1 MRLKQPES
9 CQTLDATFV
18 SFESP
23 SEILCSRGPS
33 LILFRR
39 SVGRGHLLAVPAPAQ
54 DSSLGVAKDPL
65 RRTPHCLSTPASSR
79 SRKTLSRRR
88 RQLAKAVT
96 RSVLAVPPD
105 FNGFLQAV
113 LRGLVASRSRSWGS
127 PRFRSISHVCRGQ
140 GSAQSGPSPLA
151 AAFAASPARRPILAA
166 ASDWPF
172 PKEPVECYK
181 NSPSEP
187 SLLHPK
193 MSRPL
198 PWTSYPTPKD
208 RIRLCSRRPPESG
221 LRMLPRLVPPNP
233 KVLLHRYGTCGLS
246 TIPNGASTLRSFPLN
261 SS

>member
-1 MRLKQPES
+1 MPNPRCHLRVLRVSFRDTLLTWSFTDSVSTFRWPKPSSRRPSIRSGLLSWGCQRSPPSNATLPVHS
-9 CQTLDATFV
+9 CQFQV
-18 SFESP
+18 SKD
-23 SEILCSRGPS
+23 
-33 LILFRR
+33 LF
-39 SVGRGHLLAVPAPAQ
+39 
-54 DSSLGVAKDPL
+54 
-65 RRTPHCLSTPASSR
+65 PASATACQSR
-79 SRKTLSRRR
+79 HSFRSCRSSRLQRF
-88 RQLAKAVT
+88 
-96 RSVLAVPPD
+96 PP
-105 FNGFLQAV
+105 G
-113 LRGLVASRSRSWGS
+113 GASRACCIPQPIMGFTTFPVYFSRVQ
-127 PRFRSISHVCRGQ
+127 RQ
-140 GSAQSGPSPLA
+140 GSAQSGPSPLT

-187 SLLHPK
+187 SSLHPK

-208 RIRLCSRRPPESG
+208 RIRLCARRLPESG

-233 KVLLHRYGTCGLS
+233 KVLLHRCGTCGLS